1 LSNVSANIAD
11 EKILELLQQQGQ
23 PSDMERGMRMMMD
36 KYQERLFATI
46 FKLVGNAEDAA
57 DVLQNCFIK
66 AYRAIGSFERKAKL
80 YTWLYRIAT
89 NESFTFLRKKKKTKA
104 IGLEEVPAIAA
115 QMSSNESIEEEK
127 IQSLLQKAID
137 TLPEKQQ
144 MVFMLRYY
152 DEMPYEQ
159 MAKQLDSSV
168 GGLKASYHHAVK
180 KVETYLKESDIF

>member
-1 LSNVSANIAD
+1 MIEASTNIAD
-11 EKILELLQQQGQ
+11 DKILDLLQQQGQ

-36 KYQERLFATI
+36 KYQQRLFATI
-46 FKLVGNAEDAA
+46 FKLVGNTEDAA

-66 AYRAIGSFERKAKL
+66 AYRAIDSFERKAKL

-89 NESFTFLRKKKKTKA
+89 NESFTFLRKKKKNRA
-104 IGLEEVPAIAA
+104 IGLEEVPGIAA
-115 QMSSNESIEEEK
+115 QMSSSESIEQEK
-127 IQSLLQKAID
+127 IETFLQKAIES
-137 TLPEKQQ
+137 LPEKQK

-159 MAKQLDSSV
+159 MAKQLDTSI

>member
-1 LSNVSANIAD
+1 
-11 EKILELLQQQGQ
+11 
-23 PSDMERGMRMMMD
+23 MERGMRMMMD

-46 FKLVGNAEDAA
+46 FKLVGNTEDAA

-89 NESFTFLRKKKKTKA
+89 NESFTFLRKKKNNRS
-104 IGLEEVPAIAA
+104 IGLEEVPSIAA
-115 QMSSNESIEEEK
+115 QMSSNESLKEEK

-137 TLPEKQQ
+137 SLPEKQQ

>member
-1 LSNVSANIAD
+1 MPATSTDITD
-11 EKILELLQQQGQ
+11 DKILDLLQQQSQ

-36 KYQERLFATI
+36 KYQQRLFATI
-46 FKLVGNAEDAA
+46 FKLVGNTEDAA

-66 AYRAIGSFERKAKL
+66 AYRAIGSFERKSKL

-89 NESFTFLRKKKKTKA
+89 NESFTFLRKKKKTRA
-104 IGLEEVPAIAA
+104 IGLEDVPSVAA
-115 QMSSNESIEEEK
+115 QLTSDQSIQEEK
-127 IQSLLQKAID
+127 IETFLQKAIEL
-137 TLPEKQQ
+137 LPEKQRI
-144 MVFMLRYY
+144 VFMLRYY

-159 MAKQLDSSV
+159 MAKQLDTSI